1 MRSLP
6 NLLTG
11 FRLLAAPG
19 IAWVHLALPRPDADL
34 AALIL
39 FAAAA
44 VTDWLDGKLARAL
57 NAESA
62 FGRMMDPIAD
72 KAMVAVALLL
82 IVVQTG
88 LSAVSLIPAVVIL
101 CRETA
106 VSGLREFLAGRVAV
120 PVTRLAK
127 WKTGVQ
133 MTALG
138 ALLAWAWAEQRA
150 ALLFHQMGPA
160 DYMRT
165 VAGELPDAR
174 GVALAHWGAQAL
186 PWIGFAL
193 LWIAAVL
200 TAITGWSYF
209 RAAFARGAETGKE
222 T

>member
-19 IAWVHLALPRPDADL
+19 IAWVHLALPRPEADL

-106 VSGLREFLAGRVAV
+106 VSGLREFLAGR
-120 PVTRLAK
+120 
-127 WKTGVQ
+127 
-133 MTALG
+133 
-138 ALLAWAWAEQRA
+138 
-150 ALLFHQMGPA
+150 
-160 DYMRT
+160 
-165 VAGELPDAR
+165 
-174 GVALAHWGAQAL
+174 
-186 PWIGFAL
+186 
-193 LWIAAVL
+193 
-200 TAITGWSYF
+200 
-209 RAAFARGAETGKE
+209 
-222 T
+222 